1 MCFRETNK
9 SLQTTWDRHEDNW
22 ERLRGLQ
29 RDDADGE
36 NLSSVDTLSKRGK
49 NVEKRNKF
57 IANIHKT
64 RPLVI
69 DGGR

>member
-1 MCFRETNK
+1 M
-9 SLQTTWDRHEDNW
+9 
-22 ERLRGLQ
+22 RGLQ